1 MRNTALAAAL
11 TALFLAPT
19 GANAQA
25 PAPAAAPA
33 SPHTLTGN
41 LALVTDYRF
50 RGISQTYKL
59 PAVQGGIDYAHASG
73 FYLGTWASNVSGN
86 MYPNGAGLEWDFYGG
101 YKGSLS
107 GDLGFDVGLL
117 AYWYPGA
124 YYNVPTKDKFNNTEL
139 YAALTY
145 KWMSLKYSHTL
156 SDFFGVKNNT
166 YGGACQSGLTGDA
179 TDCFAAA
186 PGNSRGSGYLDFTA
200 NYPIN
205 DKLTLV
211 GHIGHQSVRHY
222 GKLNYTDW
230 KLGVNYDLNGWVLGA
245 AYVDTNAKKGWY
257 TVTEPGSPSN
267 YKKVGDATL
276 VLSVSKSF

>member
-1 MRNTALAAAL
+1 MRKTALATAL
-11 TALFLAPT
+11 TALFLASA
-19 GANAQA
+19 GARAQA
-25 PAPAAAPA
+25 PAAAAEPA
-33 SPHTLTGN
+33 TPPALTGN

-73 FYLGTWASNVSGN
+73 FYLGTWASSVSGN

-101 YKGSLS
+101 YKGTLS

-117 AYWYPGA
+117 YYWYPGA
-124 YYNVPTKDKFNNTEL
+124 YYNVATKDKFNNTEL
-139 YAALTY
+139 YAALSY

-166 YGGACQSGLTGDA
+166 YGAACQSGLSGDA

-230 KLGVNYDLNGWVLGA
+230 KLGVSYDLNGWVLGA

-257 TVTEPGSPSN
+257 TVTEPGSPTS
-267 YKKVGDATL
+267 YKKVGEATL
-276 VLSVSKSF
+276 VLSVTKSF